1 MNYFL
6 KILISLIIPFNTIAQ
21 TTPGIDLSHHIK
33 NIPWEKVKVTPPLF
47 LIHKATEGSS
57 HTDSK
62 YFERKEIAQNYKI
75 PFGAYHFFSY
85 KSSGNSQ
92 AKHYIKTAQLSSG
105 NVIPIVDLEFVKQ
118 MPTKQQVVTNVKEFI
133 FEIEKQYKVKPII
146 YCECDFYNQYL
157 KDDFSDLN
165 YWIADYNK
173 TPSCNYVI
181 WQYSKTGKIYGL
193 NGMDLNRLNP
203 NTQINQ
209 IILP

>member
-6 KILISLIIPFNTIAQ
+6 KILIPLIIPFNTIAQ

-85 KSSGNSQ
+85 KSSGNS
-92 AKHYIKTAQLSSG
+92 HLH
-105 NVIPIVDLEFVKQ
+105 
-118 MPTKQQVVTNVKEFI
+118 
-133 FEIEKQYKVKPII
+133 
-146 YCECDFYNQYL
+146 
-157 KDDFSDLN
+157 
-165 YWIADYNK
+165 
-173 TPSCNYVI
+173 
-181 WQYSKTGKIYGL
+181 
-193 NGMDLNRLNP
+193 
-203 NTQINQ
+203 
-209 IILP
+209 